1 MVLFGDMLK
10 RYEYWAFEDGK
21 AVKKWTDFFLWN
33 SDNREPIQ
41 NKGFKGNHL
50 KNEYRE
56 SSQGVLQG

>member
-1 MVLFGDMLK
+1 MTYK
-10 RYEYWAFEDGK
+10 RFQYWGRKDGK
-21 AVKKWTDFFLWN
+21 PQVLWTDWFPFN

-56 SSQGVLQG
+56 D